1 MTISASVVEFGILC
15 YALHYMWR
23 LQILPLWLKIMI
35 VSSLLYLN
43 LDVAKYTIDDNDSES
58 SGGVAPGIT

>member
-23 LQILPLWLKIMI
+23 T
-35 VSSLLYLN
+35 SSWSH
-43 LDVAKYTIDDNDSES
+43 K
-58 SGGVAPGIT
+58 